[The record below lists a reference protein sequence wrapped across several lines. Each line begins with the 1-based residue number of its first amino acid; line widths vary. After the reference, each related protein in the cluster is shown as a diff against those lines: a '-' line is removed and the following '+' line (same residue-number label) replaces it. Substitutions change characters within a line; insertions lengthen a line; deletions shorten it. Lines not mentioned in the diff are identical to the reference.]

1 MTSAHCQNQNHL
13 MGALPTAKFERL
25 EPYLELVPLL
35 LGQMLYER
43 GVQLQ
48 HAYFTATSIVSLHYV
63 MESGAT
69 AENAGVG
76 NECVVGISLY
86 W

>member
-1 MTSAHCQNQNHL
+1 MTSPHSPNQNHL
-13 MGALPTAKFERL
+13 LGAPPTAEFERL
-25 EPYLELVPLL
+25 EPYLGLVPLL

-48 HAYFTATSIVSLHYV
+48 HAYFPATSIVSLHYV